1 MQILCWQGMMSA
13 HSKEYEAVRKM
24 KVEAKVVKALDADDY
39 FNLEEIYAEQCQ
51 GVCGTCRCGDNDNQY
66 CDCLDSEGC
75 CGCCGEDD

>member
-1 MQILCWQGMMSA
+1 MSA
-13 HSKEYEAVRKM
+13 HSVQYEETRIKKIATR
-24 KVEAKVVKALDADDY
+24 VVDNLDDED
-39 FNLEEIYAEQCQ
+39 FFSLEEIYVGQCQ